1 MSAPAVNQPVL
12 TVRGLSKR
20 YPVKRGM
27 FGKASLVAA
36 EGVDLTIA
44 AGETL
49 ALVGESGSGKSTVGK
64 CVLRLEEPTS
74 GEVFLEGKPVTGLP
88 GDELRRMRSRM
99 QMVYQDPLDS
109 LNPRH
114 RVGELVAEPLWL
126 HGIVAKSQA
135 RAKVI
140 ELFDLVGLGPQHVD
154 RYAHQLSGGQQ
165 QRVGIAR
172 ALATNPTLIVLDE
185 PTSALDVSVEAQIL
199 NLLRE
204 IQGRLGLS
212 FLFISHDLAV
222 VSLLAA
228 RVAVMYLGQIVESGP
243 TRAVL
248 GTGFH
253 PYTRALVS
261 ATPVD
266 HPAQAKQRIP
276 LVGEPTSPIDPPS
289 HCRLAPRCPFAL
301 PVCTS
306 EPANLLEVAPGRSTR
321 CIRFQRE
328 HVNGVWNPEP
338 TRAIVTDEAVAGL
351 NPRATSTNPAEA
363 G

>member
-1 MSAPAVNQPVL
+1 MNGPGSANGRLLEVHE
-12 TVRGLSKR
+12 LSKR
-20 YPVKRGM
+20 YPLRRGM
-27 FGKASLVAA
+27 FGHAQLVAA
-36 EGVDLTIA
+36 EDVSLAIA

-64 CVLRLEEPTS
+64 CVLRLEEPS
-74 GEVFLEGKPVTGLP
+74 GGRVYLDGQEITGLP
-88 GDELRRMRSRM
+88 DAQLRPLRARM

-126 HGIVAKSQA
+126 HGIVPKEQS
-135 RAKVI
+135 RERVV
-140 ELFDLVGLGPQHVD
+140 ELFELVGLRADHVD

-172 ALATNPTLIVLDE
+172 ALATSPALVVLDE

-199 NLLRE
+199 NLLRDL
-204 IQGRLGLS
+204 QGRLNLAY
-212 FLFISHDLAV
+212 LFISHDLAV

-228 RVAVMYLGQIVESGP
+228 RVAVMYLGQIVETGP

-248 GTGFH
+248 TNGFH

-266 HPAQAKQRIP
+266 HPRQVKRRIP
-276 LVGEPTSPIDPPS
+276 LVGEPTSPIDPPR
-289 HCRLAPRCPFAL
+289 HCRLVPRCPFAL
-301 PVCTS
+301 PICADV
-306 EPANLLEVAPGRSTR
+306 PAELVEVAPGRSTR
-321 CIRFQRE
+321 CVRFQRE
-328 HVNGVWNPEP
+328 HTDGVWNPEP
-338 TRAIVTDEAVAGL
+338 TRAGAVVPLVNGVTGH
-351 NPRATSTNPAEA
+351 
-363 G
+363 